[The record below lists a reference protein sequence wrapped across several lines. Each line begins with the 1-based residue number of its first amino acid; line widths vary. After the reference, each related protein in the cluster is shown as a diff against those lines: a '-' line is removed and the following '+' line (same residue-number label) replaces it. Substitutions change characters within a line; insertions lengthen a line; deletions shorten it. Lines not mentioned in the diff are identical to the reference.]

1 MPNSSAA
8 ALAGNK
14 SSGEI
19 KGKSFEAFKNIFKY
33 AAPHKLTFVGVFVC
47 ALLGI
52 SADLLQPY
60 LVKIIIDD
68 HLAQGKAEFGFIA
81 LMAGIYLGITFISF
95 LFTYLQNNLLQFAG
109 QGIVAKIRKDLFH
122 HISKLSMSYFD
133 KVHRG
138 SLVTNVSSDTETISQ
153 FFTQVFLSLIRDG
166 MTLVLIIYFM
176 FRLDTTLAWYSLT
189 ILPVIG
195 LVAFM
200 FRRYLR
206 QAYQVTRS
214 RLSRLIGFIAENLS
228 GMGLIQAFRQ
238 EEEQTRRFN
247 EHNQSYWEGNMR
259 EVRANV
265 LFNRTF
271 DILGNLALVLVV
283 WLGGM
288 AVFHHTMEV
297 GVLYA
302 FTSYIRQ
309 FFQPINQITMQWNT
323 FQSTTVSMD
332 RIWKILSTE
341 PDVKDPLPDHQT
353 VLKADEA
360 HGKVDFDHISF
371 GYSPANPVI
380 PDLDLHL
387 DAGEM
392 VGIVGT
398 TGAGKSTLISLLN
411 RFYDVNRGSIRIDDI
426 DIRDIPQQQLHR
438 LVGLI
443 QQDPFLFTGS
453 VLDNVRLFQ
462 TDISREKV
470 TEACR
475 YVGVHDMII
484 RMPQG
489 YDSLL
494 SERGSGLSAGERQ
507 LISFARIMVFEPR
520 ILILDEATA
529 HLDSQTEQLVQN
541 ALQTVSKGRTTLIIA
556 HRLSTVMHADRIL
569 VMKEGRA
576 VEEGTHD
583 ELIAMHGYYE
593 QLYNHARQATEEE

>member
-1 MPNSSAA
+1 MPNPQAA
-8 ALAGNK
+8 ALAAQQ
-14 SSGEI
+14 SSGES
-19 KGKSFEAFKNIFKY
+19 KGKSFEAFKNILKY
-33 AAPHKLTFVGVFVC
+33 AKPHKLTFAGIFIC

-60 LVKIIIDD
+60 VVKIVIDD
-68 HLAQGKAEFGFIA
+68 HLAKGKAEFGFIA
-81 LMAGIYLGITFISF
+81 LMAGIYLGISLISF

-153 FFTQVFLSLIRDG
+153 FFTQVLLSLIRDG

-189 ILPVIG
+189 ILPVIA

-247 EHNQSYWEGNMR
+247 EHNESYWEGNMR

-288 AVFHHTMEV
+288 AVFHNAMEV

-323 FQSTTVSMD
+323 FQSTMVSMD

-341 PDVKDPLPDHQT
+341 PEVQDPQPDRRKM
-353 VLKADEA
+353 LKADDA
-360 HGKVDFDHISF
+360 RGKVDFDHITF
-371 GYSPANPVI
+371 GYSPSSPVI

-411 RFYDVNRGSIRIDDI
+411 RFYDVNGGSIRIDDI
-426 DIRDIPQQQLHR
+426 DIRNIPQQQLHR

-443 QQDPFLFTGS
+443 QQEPFLFSGS

-475 YVGVHDMII
+475 HVGVHDMIM
-484 RMPQG
+484 RMPQR

-541 ALQTVSKGRTTLIIA
+541 ALQTVSEGRTTLIIA

-569 VMKEGRA
+569 VMKDGRA

-583 ELIAMHGYYE
+583 ELLAMHGYYE
-593 QLYNHARQATEEE
+593 QLYNHARQASEEE

>member
-8 ALAGNK
+8 ATAGRTT
-14 SSGEI
+14 SHEQ
-19 KGKSFEAFKNIFKY
+19 KGKSLDAFKHVFKY
-33 AAPHKLTFVGVFVC
+33 ARPHKLTFAAIFVC

-52 SADLLQPY
+52 SADLVQPY
-60 LVKIIIDD
+60 LVKIVIDD
-68 HLAQGKAEFGFIA
+68 HLAKGQAEFGYIA
-81 LMAGIYLGITFISF
+81 MMASIYLGISIVSF
-95 LFTYLQNNLLQFAG
+95 LFSYLQNNLLQFAG
-109 QGIVAKIRKDLFH
+109 QSIVAKLRKDLFH
-122 HISKLSMSYFD
+122 HISKMSMSYFD

-153 FFTQVFLSLIRDG
+153 FFTQVLLSLIRDG

-176 FRLDTTLAWYSLT
+176 FRLDATLAWYSLT

-195 LVAFM
+195 LVAFL

-206 QAYQVTRS
+206 EAYQVTRS

-238 EEEQTRRFN
+238 EEEQTRRFD

-288 AVFHHTMEV
+288 AVFEHAVEV
-297 GVLYA
+297 GILYA

-323 FQSTTVSMD
+323 FQSTMVSMD
-332 RIWKILSTE
+332 RIWKIFSTE
-341 PDVKDPLPDHQT
+341 PEVKDPRPERKAD
-353 VLKADEA
+353 LKADTA
-360 HGKVDFDHISF
+360 LGKVDFNHVTF
-371 GYSPANPVI
+371 GYNPADPVI

-387 DAGEM
+387 TAGEM

-411 RFYDVNRGSIRIDDI
+411 RFYDVNRGSIRIDGV
-426 DIRDIPQQQLHR
+426 DIRDIPQRQLHR

-443 QQDPFLFTGS
+443 QQEPFLFSGS

-462 TDISREKV
+462 DDITREQV
-470 TEACR
+470 MEACR
-475 YVGVHDMII
+475 QVGVHDMIM

-489 YDSLL
+489 YDSKL

-507 LISFARIMVFEPR
+507 LISFARIMVFEPK

-541 ALQTVSKGRTTLIIA
+541 ALQTVSEGRTTLIIA

-569 VMKEGRA
+569 VMKNGRA
-576 VEEGTHD
+576 VEEGTHE

-593 QLYNHARQATEEE
+593 QLYHHARQASEEE